1 MIYGNGIDIQ
11 EIRKIQK
18 AQEKRESF
26 AKRILTMNELAM
38 FKKYKENRKYEFLAG
53 RFSAKEAFS
62 KAYGTVIGKKVG
74 FQDIEIL
81 NDNKTGKPEIVKFPG
96 DNKLQAKISIS
107 HSGEYVVT
115 EVILEKL
122 TWQTKMKKFLIK

>member
-1 MIYGNGIDIQ
+1 M
-11 EIRKIQK
+11 RS
-18 AQEKRESF
+18 R
-26 AKRILTMNELAM
+26 
-38 FKKYKENRKYEFLAG
+38 KYKGNRKYEFLAG

-62 KAYGTVIGKKVG
+62 KAYGTGIGKKVG

-81 NDNKTGKPEIVKFPG
+81 NDSQTGRPEIVKFPG

-122 TWQTKMKKFLIK
+122 TWQTKMKKFLIKQK

>member
-26 AKRILTMNELAM
+26 AKRILTVNELAI
-38 FKKYKENRKYEFLAG
+38 FEKYKGNRKYEFLAG

-62 KAYGTVIGKKVG
+62 KAYGTGIGKKVG

-81 NDNKTGKPEIVKFPG
+81 NDNLGRPTVRLTG
-96 DNKLQAKISIS
+96 NAKKYMQKIAGNNFNIHLSLS
-107 HSGEYVVT
+107 DDYPFALAF
-115 EVILEKL
+115 VIIEK
-122 TWQTKMKKFLIK
+122 

>member
-26 AKRILTMNELAM
+26 AKRILTVNELAI
-38 FKKYKENRKYEFLAG
+38 FEKYKGNRKYEFLAG

-62 KAYGTVIGKKVG
+62 KAYGTGIGKKVG

-81 NDNKTGKPEIVKFPG
+81 NDNKTGKPLKDPSSVR
-96 DNKLQAKISIS
+96 
-107 HSGEYVVT
+107 
-115 EVILEKL
+115 
-122 TWQTKMKKFLIK
+122 